1 MAETSP
7 EAFLAQRSVL
17 CASPTSTTLQTV
29 PLPLQTKSGP
39 PSLGLSLLGLARESH
54 QRPGRC
60 LGAGEKAQP
69 PSWMAR

>member
-7 EAFLAQRSVL
+7 ETFLAQWSVL

-39 PSLGLSLLGLARESH
+39 PSTSVPCLSQAPALGPELA
-54 QRPGRC
+54 
-60 LGAGEKAQP
+60 
-69 PSWMAR
+69 PS